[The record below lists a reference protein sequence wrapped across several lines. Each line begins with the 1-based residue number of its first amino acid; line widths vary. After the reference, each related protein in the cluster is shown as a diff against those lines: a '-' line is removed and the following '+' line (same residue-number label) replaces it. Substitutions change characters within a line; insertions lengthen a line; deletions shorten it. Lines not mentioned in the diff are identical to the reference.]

1 MIEFSFCRGQVTAV
15 KRQALGKETKVANSD
30 TTFAQSVQSGIAAAL
45 IPAPLHDAVTRL
57 CSAAAS
63 LARLIA
69 LGEIAGDH
77 GSEVGTNLGG
87 DGQKALDVI
96 ADELFANALRGSAVC
111 HYASEEQDG
120 VICLAEQGS
129 YGIAIDP
136 LDGSSNIGVNISVG
150 TIFALFPVAETP
162 EATFLRQSDQMV
174 GAGYFIYG
182 PQCCLV
188 ISFGA
193 GTQKY
198 TLDPTTGQFVLTAA
212 RLTIPAQTSEFAINT
227 SNYHQWHGPIRRFID
242 DLMQGKNG
250 PRGRAFNMRWV
261 ASLVAETHRI
271 LTRGGVFLYPGD
283 IRPGYE
289 MGRLR
294 LLYECAPIAFLVTQ
308 AGGNATDGRD
318 PILAQPA
325 TSLHQRTPFVF
336 GSFDKVARVATY
348 YDTDDRPKA

>member
-1 MIEFSFCRGQVTAV
+1 MAAMDMTDGGWVESAI
-15 KRQALGKETKVANSD
+15 
-30 TTFAQSVQSGIAAAL
+30 SGEL

-57 CSAAAS
+57 CSAAAT

-69 LGEIAGDH
+69 MGEIAGDH

-96 ADELFANALRGSAVC
+96 ADDLFIKALTGSAIC
-111 HYASEEQDG
+111 QYASEEQDG
-120 VICLAEQGS
+120 VLVLDQKGS
-129 YGIAIDP
+129 HGIAIDP

-150 TIFALFPVAETP
+150 TIFALFPVADTP
-162 EATFLRQSDQMV
+162 DATFLRPGSEMV

-198 TLDPTTGQFVLTAA
+198 TLDPMTGQFTLTARQMA
-212 RLTIPAQTSEFAINT
+212 IPGQTSEYAINA
-227 SNYHQWHGPIRRFID
+227 SNYHQWHAPIRMFID
-242 DLMQGKNG
+242 DLMAGKNG
-250 PRGRAFNMRWV
+250 PRGRAFNMRWI

-271 LTRGGVFLYPGD
+271 LTRGGVFLYPD
-283 IRPGYE
+283 DSRPGYE
-289 MGRLR
+289 KGRLR
-294 LLYECAPIAFLVTQ
+294 LLYECAPIAFLVSN
-308 AGGNATDGRD
+308 AGGAATDGLD
-318 PILAQPA
+318 AILSQPV

-336 GSFDKVARVATY
+336 GSAEKVARVTTY
-348 YDTDDRPKA
+348 CDIGERPDAALFSKRGLFRSSK

>member
-1 MIEFSFCRGQVTAV
+1 
-15 KRQALGKETKVANSD
+15 VAGVD
-30 TTFAQSVQSGIAAAL
+30 TTSGDLVRSGLPADL
-45 IPAPLHDAVTRL
+45 IPAPLHDTMGRL
-57 CSAAAS
+57 CSAAAT

-69 LGEIAGDH
+69 MGEISGDH

-96 ADELFANALRGSAVC
+96 ADSLFADALRGSAVC

-120 VICLAEQGS
+120 VVALAAQGDF
-129 YGIAIDP
+129 GIAIDP

-150 TIFALFPVAETP
+150 TIFALFPVADSP
-162 EATFLRQSDQMV
+162 EATFLRPAGDMV

-188 ISFGA
+188 VSFGD

-212 RLTIPAQTSEFAINT
+212 RLSIPAQTSEFAINA
-227 SNYHQWHGPIRRFID
+227 SNYHHWHAPIRMFID
-242 DLMQGKNG
+242 DLMEGQNG

-283 IRPGYE
+283 TRPGYE
-289 MGRLR
+289 KGRLR
-294 LLYECAPIAFLVTQ
+294 LLYECAPIAFLITQ
-308 AGGNATDGRD
+308 ADGGATDGMD
-318 PILAQPA
+318 AILSQPTTA
-325 TSLHQRTPFVF
+325 LHQRTPFVF
-336 GSFDKVARVATY
+336 GSAEKVARVTSYCDLGA
-348 YDTDDRPKA
+348 RPDAALFSKRGLFRSTT

>member
-1 MIEFSFCRGQVTAV
+1 MASV
-15 KRQALGKETKVANSD
+15 D
-30 TTFAQSVQSGIAAAL
+30 TTFGSLVRSSIAADL
-45 IPAPLHDAVTRL
+45 IPAPLLDTVGRL
-57 CSAAAS
+57 CSAAAT

-69 LGEIAGDH
+69 MGEISGDH

-96 ADELFANALRGSAVC
+96 ADDLFATALRGSAVG

-120 VICLAEQGS
+120 VICLGDNGH

-150 TIFALFPVAETP
+150 TIFALFPAADSP
-162 EATFLRQSDQMV
+162 EATFLRPTHHMV

-188 ISFGA
+188 VTFGA

-198 TLDPTTGQFVLTAA
+198 TLDPISGQFVLTAA
-212 RLTIPAQTSEFAINT
+212 RLSIPAQTSEFAINT
-227 SNYHQWHGPIRRFID
+227 SNYHNWHAPIRMFID
-242 DLMQGKNG
+242 DLIEGQNG
-250 PRGRAFNMRWV
+250 PRGRTFNMRWV

-283 IRPGYE
+283 TRPGYE
-289 MGRLR
+289 QGRLR
-294 LLYECAPIAFLVTQ
+294 LLYECAPIAFLISQ
-308 AGGNATDGRD
+308 ADGGATDGLD
-318 PILAQPA
+318 PILSQS
-325 TSLHQRTPFVF
+325 TTTLHQRTPFVF
-336 GSFDKVARVATY
+336 GSAEKVVRVTSY
-348 YDTDDRPKA
+348 CDLGERPDAALFSKRGLFRSTK